1 MTLAVIIPVFNSSAL
16 LRETLLALRSSSR
29 LPDEFFVVD
38 DCSTDDSAEIAAAFG
53 ATVLRMTHNVGP
65 AACRNYAALAA
76 KSDVL
81 VFLDADTCVH
91 PETLARME
99 RLLAE
104 DTALTAVFGSYDDT
118 PRDQGLCSQYRNLA
132 HCYVH
137 HSSNRAALTFWSG
150 CGAIRR
156 EAFMEAEGFNE
167 RYRKPS
173 IEDIEL
179 GYRMTDA
186 GAHILLDPDVVVTHT
201 KRWTVWN
208 SITTDIVSRG
218 VPWMLLLLERGRIPN
233 DLNIK
238 RRHRVAAALTALA
251 LVSVVASVRSL
262 VWLPIAAVLAL
273 LALAMDAGLLR
284 FIYHKRGIRLL
295 AVAAGMNLLQ
305 NLCKL
310 AAAAGA
316 LFLSA
321 RRSRPSYRAQRNDR
335 PSQIRD
341 YRHAAN
347 SVPSLPTSR

>member
-38 DCSTDDSAEIAAAFG
+38 DCSTDDSANLAETFG
-53 ATVLRMTHNVGP
+53 ATVLRMTQNVGP

-76 KSDVL
+76 KSDIL

-91 PETLARME
+91 PETLKRME
-99 RLLAE
+99 LLLA
-104 DTALTAVFGSYDDT
+104 DTTLTGVFGSYDDT

-156 EAFMEAEGFNE
+156 EAFMEAEGFDE

-179 GYRMTDA
+179 GYRMTDG

-218 VPWMLLLLERGRIPN
+218 IPWMVLLLERGRIPN
-233 DLNIK
+233 DLNLK
-238 RRHRVAAALTALA
+238 RRHRVAAALTALS
-251 LVSVVASVRSL
+251 LLSVLASAWSL
-262 VWLPIAAVLAL
+262 VWLQVAAILAA

-284 FIYHKRGIRLL
+284 FIYRKRGIRLL
-295 AVAAGMNLLQ
+295 MVAAAMNLLQ
-305 NLCKL
+305 NLCKI
-310 AAAAGA
+310 AAAVRA
-316 LFLSA
+316 LFLLAHRALPSHRA
-321 RRSRPSYRAQRNDR
+321 RRSHR
-335 PSQIRD
+335 PSQIREF
-341 YRHAAN
+341 RLASN
-347 SVPSLPTSR
+347 SVPSVPTST